1 VAHDDGGTVRKD
13 VTRNRQLLLDA
24 GKELFA
30 SWGLDATLDD
40 IAHHAGLGTGTAYR
54 HFGSRQEIITAIF
67 SEAEASLMG
76 DVERC
81 LAVDDPWDGL
91 VMFMETVAARQAAD
105 RGLHQMFTG
114 DHGASLHLDWGRL
127 FAGVSALV
135 ERAKAASLVRADIE
149 PSDLIF
155 LFTMMGPAYDI
166 SARVSVDVWRRY
178 IDFFLRAIQP
188 TSPPAA
194 VAAPLAL
201 TTTEMSEII
210 TNH

>member
-1 VAHDDGGTVRKD
+1 MTDDDNRAVRRDVA
-13 VTRNRQLLLDA
+13 RNRQRLLDA

-30 SWGLDATLDD
+30 TRGLDATLDD
-40 IAHHAGLGTGTAYR
+40 IARHAGLGTGTAYR
-54 HFGSRQEIITAIF
+54 HFGSRQQIITAIF
-67 SEAEASLMG
+67 TEAEESLLG

-91 VMFMETVAARQAAD
+91 VMFMNTVAERQAQD

-114 DHGASLHLDWGRL
+114 DHGVTLQLDWGTL
-127 FAGVSALV
+127 FAAITALV
-135 ERAKAASLVRADIE
+135 ERAKDASKVRADIE

-166 SARVSVDVWRRY
+166 SARVSVAIWRRY

-194 VAAPLAL
+194 IPVPDALA
-201 TTTEMSEII
+201 TTVMAEILGG
-210 TNH
+210 

>member
-1 VAHDDGGTVRKD
+1 MTHNDGGTVRKD
-13 VTRNRQLLLDA
+13 VARNRQRLLDA

-30 SWGLDATLDD
+30 ARGLDATLDD

-67 SEAEASLMG
+67 SETESSLMG

-81 LAVDDPWDGL
+81 LAVDDPWVGL
-91 VMFMETVAARQAAD
+91 VKFVEMVAERQAAD

-114 DHGASLHLDWGRL
+114 DHGATLHLDWGRL
-127 FAGVSALV
+127 FAAITALV
-135 ERAKAASLVRADIE
+135 ERAKSASRVRADIQA
-149 PSDLIF
+149 SDVVF

-166 SARVSVDVWRRY
+166 SARASVDIWRRY

-188 TSPPAA
+188 TSAPSAIA
-194 VAAPLAL
+194 VPGAL
-201 TTTEMSEII
+201 TTTVMSGIV
-210 TNH
+210 TAP